1 MRRTRKIRGR
11 LTGSFF
17 VDTSAFY
24 SLLDAED
31 PNHKSS
37 VGLFTQLGQSRARLL
52 TSNHVLFETYSLIL
66 SRLGRWMAQ
75 SWLGKL
81 DMQVERAT
89 TDDERRAVQIVLQF
103 HDKEFSLVDA
113 SSFALMER
121 LGVRR
126 AIAFDRHFR
135 QYGNFVVLQKSL
147 DQEETSP

>member
-1 MRRTRKIRGR
+1 MRRTRNIRGR

-17 VDTSAFY
+17 IDTSAFY

-31 PNHKSS
+31 PNHKNS
-37 VGLFTQLGQSRARLL
+37 VGLFTQLGRSRARLL

-75 SWLGKL
+75 GWLGKI
-81 DMQVERAT
+81 DMRVERAT
-89 TDDERRAVQIVLQF
+89 TQDERRAVQIVRQF

-113 SSFALMER
+113 SSFALVER

-135 QYGNFVVLQKSL
+135 Q
-147 DQEETSP
+147 